1 MRILYADDEPHG
13 RIVISTFLESNL
25 GHQVTQCDT
34 GQQAL
39 ELFKK
44 SPFPFV
50 MSDIRMPVIDGIEL
64 LKKLKALPE
73 GKTADIV
80 LITAFGDMETAVAAL
95 REGAYDYLNKPVDL
109 EELAA
114 VVNRIAEHQSLIKEN
129 YELTY
134 RFEEKVAEATRETK
148 SQLETLQNAYAEI
161 IGIGRIGIFSESMYN
176 VISMARKL
184 QEDRI
189 LPVLIEGETGTGKE
203 IVARLI
209 HSGDK
214 VATTPFI
221 PINCSAISPNLFES
235 ELFGYEGGAFTGAK
249 QQGQIGK
256 FELAKGG
263 TIFFDEIGDMPLE
276 MQPKLLRVLQEKE
289 FYRVGGLKKIKLDA
303 RVICAS
309 NRDLESLV
317 ESGQFRRDLFYRFNI
332 GRIYIP
338 PLSQRKEDIEPLA
351 RMFLEQFSSQRKR
364 KFRTISKEAVEIMEN
379 YSWPGNVRELQNT
392 IERVVL
398 IHDEPEL
405 TPHHLRF
412 LTSSG
417 SAGHE
422 PRSLR
427 ADSGS
432 VVISLPPKGFELEK
446 AEIKIIN
453 EVLSMFNGNKTRTA
467 SYLGIT
473 RSTLRSKINKAK

>member
-13 RIVISTFLESNL
+13 RKVISSFLESNL

-39 ELFKK
+39 ELFNNN
-44 SPFPFV
+44 PFPFV
-50 MSDIRMPVIDGIEL
+50 LSDIRMPLINGIEL
-64 LKKLKALPE
+64 LKKLKATPA

-80 LITAFGDMETAVAAL
+80 LITAFGDMETAIAAL
-95 REGAYDYLNKPVDL
+95 REDAYDYLNKPVDL
-109 EELAA
+109 EELGA

-129 YELTY
+129 YELTH

-161 IGIGRIGIFSESMYN
+161 IGIGRIGVFSDRMRG

-184 QEDRI
+184 QEDRM

-209 HSGDK
+209 HHGK
-214 VATTPFI
+214 NGAATPFV

-249 QQGQIGK
+249 QKGQIGK
-256 FELAKGG
+256 FELARGG

-276 MQPKLLRVLQEKE
+276 MQPKLLRVLQERE
-289 FYRVGGLKKIKLDA
+289 FYRVGGLKKINLDA
-303 RVICAS
+303 RIICAS
-309 NRDLESLV
+309 NRDLENLV
-317 ESGQFRRDLFYRFNI
+317 ESGQFRRDLFYRLNI
-332 GRIYIP
+332 GRIFIP
-338 PLSQRKEDIEPLA
+338 PLRQRKDDIEPLA
-351 RMFLEQFSSQRKR
+351 RMFLEQFAAQRNR
-364 KFRTISKEAVEIMEN
+364 KFTTISKEAIGIMEN
-379 YSWPGNVRELQNT
+379 YPWPGNVRELQNT

-398 IHDEPEL
+398 IHDQAEL
-405 TPHHLRF
+405 TPHHLKF
-412 LTSSG
+412 LTSG
-417 SAGHE
+417 ENDGYE
-422 PRSLR
+422 TQSLR
-427 ADSGS
+427 ADTDS
-432 VVISLPPKGFELEK
+432 VLISLPTGGFDLEK
-446 AEIKIIN
+446 AEVEVIRK
-453 EVLSMFNGNKTRTA
+453 VLSMFNGNKTHTA

-473 RSTLRSKINKAK
+473 RSTLRSKINKAE